1 MGMGSD
7 KEVRGSLIR
16 SQHFGPVAV
25 WYTMLGVWDAGEA
38 EMTDDDSVD
47 HLCDGTNLGW
57 L

>member
-7 KEVRGSLIR
+7 KEVRGSLIH

-25 WYTMLGVWDAGEA
+25 WYTMLGAWDAGEA
-38 EMTDDDSVD
+38 EMMDDDLVD
-47 HLCDGTNLGW
+47 RLCDGTNLGW